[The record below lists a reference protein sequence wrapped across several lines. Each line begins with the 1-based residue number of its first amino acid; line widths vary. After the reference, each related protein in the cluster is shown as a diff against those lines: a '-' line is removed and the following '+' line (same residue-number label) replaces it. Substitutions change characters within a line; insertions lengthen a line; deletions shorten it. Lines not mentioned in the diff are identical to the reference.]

1 MEKIRKF
8 LKSKIFII
16 IVCLIVI
23 LSLVFGFTIKIS
35 NLIEKE
41 NICNAG
47 LSIAGVES
55 NSAPKNIVLMIGDG
69 MGKNHIETAKKYYEL
84 DSLYMENLAKYEG
97 TISTFSRDNWTTDS
111 AAAATAYSTG
121 IKVNNESVAR
131 YNGEN
136 IQNMCEYAIGEN
148 KKTGIITTTT
158 IYDATPACFS
168 GHADNRYDIEDILNS
183 QLNNNINLFI
193 SGQKDN
199 DIVTQEKIEKAK
211 YKYADTYTELL
222 EYSSSI
228 ESNIFADFQSISWD
242 EKNANDKTPTLS
254 SVSETALSYLNEIS
268 EDDGF
273 FLMIEGADIDT
284 YSHLNNFHSMV
295 QELYGFDQAVKTVVQ
310 WAEDRGDTMV
320 IVTADHETGDLR
332 YDDLETVSL
341 NDNLFHSENH
351 TSQDVRVFFYGV
363 VPYSVEHW
371 NRLGQHL
378 DNTQL
383 SRFIRENIYNYKYR

>member
-1 MEKIRKF
+1 
-8 LKSKIFII
+8 
-16 IVCLIVI
+16 
-23 LSLVFGFTIKIS
+23 
-35 NLIEKE
+35 
-41 NICNAG
+41 
-47 LSIAGVES
+47 
-55 NSAPKNIVLMIGDG
+55 
-69 MGKNHIETAKKYYEL
+69 
-84 DSLYMENLAKYEG
+84 MENLAKYEG

-242 EKNANDKTPTLS
+242 EKMP
-254 SVSETALSYLNEIS
+254 
-268 EDDGF
+268 
-273 FLMIEGADIDT
+273 MIK
-284 YSHLNNFHSMV
+284 HL
-295 QELYGFDQAVKTVVQ
+295 LYHQLVK
-310 WAEDRGDTMV
+310 
-320 IVTADHETGDLR
+320 
-332 YDDLETVSL
+332 
-341 NDNLFHSENH
+341 
-351 TSQDVRVFFYGV
+351 
-363 VPYSVEHW
+363 
-371 NRLGQHL
+371 
-378 DNTQL
+378 QL
-383 SRFIRENIYNYKYR
+383 

>member
-1 MEKIRKF
+1 
-8 LKSKIFII
+8 
-16 IVCLIVI
+16 
-23 LSLVFGFTIKIS
+23 
-35 NLIEKE
+35 
-41 NICNAG
+41 
-47 LSIAGVES
+47 
-55 NSAPKNIVLMIGDG
+55 
-69 MGKNHIETAKKYYEL
+69 
-84 DSLYMENLAKYEG
+84 
-97 TISTFSRDNWTTDS
+97 
-111 AAAATAYSTG
+111 
-121 IKVNNESVAR
+121 
-131 YNGEN
+131 
-136 IQNMCEYAIGEN
+136 MCEYAIGEN

-383 SRFIRENIYNYKYR
+383 SRVIRENIYNYKYI